1 MVRMQQLL
9 REHVVTYSGIILG
22 MVPLGR
28 IWDVQA
34 IVQLPVT
41 RGRHEAQQEDKLKC
55 LKVASESHYVRFPCY
70 FCKSYPSGSDIY
82 IRINRQKFSVLS
94 S

>member
-1 MVRMQQLL
+1 MQQLL

-55 LKVASESHYVRFPCY
+55 LATFVRAIPLVPIFILELI
-70 FCKSYPSGSDIY
+70 D
-82 IRINRQKFSVLS
+82 
-94 S
+94 

>member
-1 MVRMQQLL
+1 MNKQNMVRMQQLL
-9 REHVVTYSGIILG
+9 HEHVVTYSGIILG

-41 RGRHEAQQEDKLKC
+41 RGRPEAQQEERLKC
-55 LKVASESHYVRFPCY
+55 LK
-70 FCKSYPSGSDIY
+70 GS
-82 IRINRQKFSVLS
+82 K
-94 S
+94 